1 MLLFPFKSAKECYS
15 DPRCPSKQFIEKPPA
30 QEVESMFDFFTYVMC
45 GDLLPGVVETLR

>member
-30 QEVESMFDFFTYVMC
+30 QEVESMFDFFHLCHVWRSVTWC
-45 GDLLPGVVETLR
+45 C